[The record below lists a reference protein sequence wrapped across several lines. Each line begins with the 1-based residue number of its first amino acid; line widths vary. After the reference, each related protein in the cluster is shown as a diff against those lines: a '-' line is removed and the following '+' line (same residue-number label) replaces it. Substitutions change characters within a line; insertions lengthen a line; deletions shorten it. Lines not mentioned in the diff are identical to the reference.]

1 MLSHSM
7 KGSASSV
14 LFSELKVG
22 PGHDRI
28 SFRPPEPEHR
38 CGPAYL
44 IRYMLRDLLTQLPN
58 RATFINNLDAAL
70 EKSRLHADCNFT
82 LLCIGMDRFKIINES
97 LGFERGDELLVGAS
111 ERIARIMRGNETLAR
126 LGGDKF
132 AVLIDN
138 ANSTAATE
146 TAVQLAREI
155 QNELSA
161 PLLVGRYEVFA
172 SASVGIAPVSA
183 SYANAEAIVRDAE
196 IAMYRAKNLGKSH
209 CVVFDSTIDSR
220 HATELELEMD
230 LRHAIKRN
238 EFELYYQPIVS
249 AATGKFAAY
258 EALIRWR
265 HPSRGLLQPGAFL
278 RLLNDTGLIV
288 SAGRWVFEQ
297 VCRQAREWER
307 AAGRIISVSLNLSA
321 PEFGAPGL
329 VNAISQTMNET
340 GVNPE
345 SLTVEITEGALVAYP
360 DGGEDTL
367 SALSGQGLRLL
378 IDDFG
383 TGYSSLSYLGRL
395 PVRGLKIP
403 RELVSRID
411 RHAEDRAIVHA
422 IAALS
427 QVLGLDVVAEG
438 VENREQLAELRA
450 MECHHVQGYLISP
463 PVNAI
468 TAGEMLGTDGGALW
482 GFPERH

>member
-1 MLSHSM
+1 
-7 KGSASSV
+7 V
-14 LFSELKVG
+14 TI
-22 PGHDRI
+22 PDR
-28 SFRPPEPEHR
+28 EHK
-38 CGPAYL
+38 CGPASL
-44 IRYMLRDLLTQLPN
+44 LRYMIRDLLTQLPN

-70 EKSRLHADCNFT
+70 EKSQNHSHCNFT
-82 LLCIGMDRFKIINES
+82 LLCIGMDRFKIVNES
-97 LGFERGDELLVGAS
+97 LGYERGDELLVAAS
-111 ERIARIMRGNETLAR
+111 ERIARVMRGNQTLAR

-132 AVLIDN
+132 AVLTEST
-138 ANSTAATE
+138 NSTAATE
-146 TAVQLAREI
+146 AAIGLAREI
-155 QNELSA
+155 QKELSG

-172 SASVGIAPVSA
+172 SASVGIAPVSP
-183 SYANAEAIVRDAE
+183 SYTSAEAIVRDAE
-196 IAMYRAKNLGKSH
+196 IAMYRAKYLGKSH
-209 CVVFDSTIDSR
+209 CVVFDPTVDSR
-220 HATELELEMD
+220 QTTALELEMD

-249 AATGKFAAY
+249 AVTGKFAAY

-265 HPSRGLLQPGAFL
+265 HPSRGLLAPGAFL
-278 RLLNDTGLIV
+278 GLLNDTGLIV

-297 VCRQAREWER
+297 VCRQAKEWET

-329 VNAISQTMNET
+329 VKAISETIDET

-345 SLTVEITEGALVAYP
+345 SITVEITEGALVAYP

-411 RHAEDRAIVHA
+411 QHAEDRAIVHA

-438 VENREQLAELRA
+438 VENREQLAQLRA

-463 PVNAI
+463 PVDVR
-468 TAGEMLGTDGGALW
+468 TAGEMLGNEGEATW
-482 GFPERH
+482 SFPAH